1 MKKFIVTAGGT
12 SEKIDNVRKITNSS
26 SGKLGMLIAS
36 HLLNEDKN
44 LIIYYICSKNSLR
57 PVDERIKIIEIDD
70 TNDLK
75 NKVEKLLL
83 TNKIDCFI
91 HSMAVSDYQTDYVTT
106 ILKIKKSINNASNI
120 EEAFSNIETINDNKI
135 SSSESD
141 LVVVLKQTPKIISM
155 IKNLSPSTYLVGF
168 KLLDGVSKDELITV
182 AKKLRDKNKCDLVVA
197 NDLSTIRNGKHLAY
211 IIDKNDRI
219 EEANGKDNI
228 AMKIVRRVSYE
239 K

>member
-1 MKKFIVTAGGT
+1 M
-12 SEKIDNVRKITNSS
+12 
-26 SGKLGMLIAS
+26 
-36 HLLNEDKN
+36 
-44 LIIYYICSKNSLR
+44 
-57 PVDERIKIIEIDD
+57 
-70 TNDLK
+70 K
-75 NKVEKLLL
+75 NKVENLLL

-106 ILKIKKSINNASNI
+106 IEQIKKSINNASNI

-135 SSSESD
+135 SSSCNN

-168 KLLDGVSKDELITV
+168 KLLDGVSKDELIMV
-182 AKKLRDKNKCDLVVA
+182 AKKLRNKNKCDLVVA

-219 EEANGKDNI
+219 EEANGKDEI
-228 AMKIVRRVSYE
+228 AMKIVRMVSYE